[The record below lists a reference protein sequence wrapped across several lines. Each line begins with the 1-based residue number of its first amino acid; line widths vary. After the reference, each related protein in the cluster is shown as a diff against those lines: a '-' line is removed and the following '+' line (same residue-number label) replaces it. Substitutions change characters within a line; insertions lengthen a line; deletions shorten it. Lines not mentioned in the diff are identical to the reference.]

1 MPDRTQDPFDLDRFV
16 TAQAE
21 NYEEALAELR
31 AGQKH
36 THWSW
41 YVLPQIRG
49 LGSSEM
55 SVRYAISGAPEA
67 EAYLSH
73 RVLGPRLLECV
84 AAINAHRSLSAADI
98 LGPVDAQKFHSCA
111 TLFAAVSA
119 EGSPFHAALD
129 KYFSGVRDRNTVA
142 ILARQA
148 RDESGML

>member
-16 TAQAE
+16 TAQSE

-31 AGQKH
+31 AGQKR

-55 SVRYAISGAPEA
+55 SLRYALSGAPEA
-67 EAYLSH
+67 RAYLSH
-73 RVLGPRLLECV
+73 RVLGPRLLECM
-84 AAINAHRSLSAADI
+84 AAINAHRNLSAANI
-98 LGPVDAQKFHSCA
+98 LGPVDAQKLHSCA

-119 EGSPFHAALD
+119 EGSPFHIALG
-129 KYFSGVRDRNTVA
+129 KYYSGADDRNTLA
-142 ILARQA
+142 ILAAQTK
-148 RDESGML
+148 